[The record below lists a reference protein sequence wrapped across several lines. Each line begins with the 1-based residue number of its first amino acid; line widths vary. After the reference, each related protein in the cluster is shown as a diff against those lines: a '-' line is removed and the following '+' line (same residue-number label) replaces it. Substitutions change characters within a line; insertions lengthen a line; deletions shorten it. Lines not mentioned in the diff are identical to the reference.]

1 MYFAVKDHLPR
12 KHERHY
18 RSARGNDVTAVLTL
32 KNIRL
37 DVTLEDALFTIE
49 QPDGYQLEVL
59 GRRPPPPL
67 KIGDIA
73 PTWTLTDGDGYRR
86 SLSDFRGKLVVLD
99 FWATWCGYCKRAM
112 PALQALHNEF
122 ADKGVAILGVNC
134 RDAPT
139 VDPVAF
145 MRGRGYSYPVLL
157 GGNSISVAYQVR
169 GIPAFYVISPDGRLM
184 HKRSGFNA
192 QQEQWLRSVIEEYVK
207 QHN

>member
-1 MYFAVKDHLPR
+1 MMMGIDDH
-12 KHERHY
+12 Y
-18 RSARGNDVTAVLTL
+18 
-32 KNIRL
+32 
-37 DVTLEDALFTIE
+37 
-49 QPDGYQLEVL
+49 
-59 GRRPPPPL
+59 
-67 KIGDIA
+67 
-73 PTWTLTDGDGYRR
+73 
-86 SLSDFRGKLVVLD
+86 SDYRGKLVVLD

-157 GGNSISVAYQVR
+157 GGNSISVAYQLR

-184 HKRSGFNA
+184 HQRSGFNA
-192 QQEQWLRSVIEEYVK
+192 QQEQWLRSVIEKYVK